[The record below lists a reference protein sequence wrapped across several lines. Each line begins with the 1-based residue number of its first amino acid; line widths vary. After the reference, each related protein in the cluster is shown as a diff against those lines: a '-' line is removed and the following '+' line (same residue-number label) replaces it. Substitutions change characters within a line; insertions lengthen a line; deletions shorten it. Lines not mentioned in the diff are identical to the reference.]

1 VHCASL
7 CVLTLLADA
16 PAALGAAT
24 TGATGGDQP
33 FSTHQPTLGLQFAV
47 HERGS
52 VGEIRMFAFS
62 NLPFSWLR
70 ADGQQLS
77 NAGGNAALAT
87 ELGNAYGGDANFF
100 NLPNLVDRLP
110 VGVGQGFGLTNRAR
124 GDQFGVE
131 DITLTEDQMP
141 THAHGSSGGGV
152 TGDAGGGQAHSTVQP
167 SLGLRFGVQNFNGGS
182 FPDRNNPDP
191 VAGTPAKP
199 FVGQIRL
206 MAGSTTL
213 PNVEAAD
220 GHTLSIAQN
229 TALFSLFGTTYG
241 GNGQTTYGMPDLRGR
256 TPIGQGQ
263 GPGLS
268 NRDLGEQPG
277 NETITL
283 DTAQMPSHTHTEPG
297 GNTDPTGGSQTI
309 DNMQPSLGIN
319 YLIRLQGASVGT
331 QSAYDPAAA
340 YIGEVI
346 MFGGNFAPAGWA
358 MCEGQL
364 MVIAQNQALFNAMGN
379 AFGGDGI
386 TTFAL
391 PDLRGRG
398 LNGVPGYQPG
408 RSILGDER
416 GTESITLG
424 VNNLPSHVHEIPAPT
439 PIGVLAFA
447 SGAGLSRRRRA

>member
-1 VHCASL
+1 VCSAAA
-7 CVLTLLADA
+7 TIAA
-16 PAALGAAT
+16 PALGAT

-33 FSTHQPTLGLQFAV
+33 FSTHQPTLGLQFAI

-52 VGEIRMFAFS
+52 IGEIRMFAFQ
-62 NLPFSWLR
+62 NLPISWLR

-77 NAGGNAALAT
+77 NAGGNAAFAA
-87 ELGNAYGGDANFF
+87 ELGNAYGGDATTF

-124 GDQFGVE
+124 GDQFGAD
-131 DITLTEDQMP
+131 DISLTEDQMP

-167 SLGLRFGVQNFNGGS
+167 SLGLRFGVQNFTGGS

-191 VAGTPAKP
+191 LAGTPSRP
-199 FVGQIRL
+199 FVGQVRML
-206 MAGSTTL
+206 AGSSSVA
-213 PNVEAAD
+213 NVVEAD
-220 GHTLSIAQN
+220 GQNLNIAQN
-229 TALFSLFGTTYG
+229 TALFSLLGTTYG
-241 GNGQTTYGMPDLRGR
+241 GNGQTNFGVPDLRGR

-263 GPGLS
+263 GPGLTD
-268 NRDLGEQPG
+268 RDLGEQPG
-277 NETITL
+277 HETITL
-283 DTAQMPSHTHTEPG
+283 DTAHMPSHTHTEPG
-297 GNTDPTGGSQTI
+297 GNTDPTGGSQPV

-319 YLIRLQGASVGT
+319 FLIRLQGASVGT

-340 YIGEVI
+340 YIGEII

-364 MVIAQNQALFNAMGN
+364 LLISQNTALYNAMGN
-379 AFGGDGI
+379 AFGGDGVH
-386 TTFAL
+386 TFAL

-416 GTESITLG
+416 GTEFVTLG
-424 VNNLPSHVHEIPAPT
+424 VNNLPSHVHEIPAPA
-439 PIGVLAFA
+439 PIGVLVFA
-447 SGAGLSRRRRA
+447 AGAGLTRRRRA